1 VSHEPGQ
8 VFRLPA
14 KPDSL
19 VVVLSSTAANRASG
33 WVTVCMY
40 GLTGMVGNLSKSDQ
54 LHSLTPSPGFITW
67 TIHQSVPSNTLQD
80 PIGTVETAALAT
92 ARFAMEARF
101 S

>member
-1 VSHEPGQ
+1 MTHEPGQ
-8 VFRLPA
+8 VFKLPA

-19 VVVLSSTAANRASG
+19 VVVLSSAAANQASG

-40 GLTGMVGNLSKSDQ
+40 GLTGMVGNLSKSEQ
-54 LHSLTPSPGFITW
+54 LRSLTPSPGFVVW
-67 TIHQSVPSNTLQD
+67 TIHQSVPGNTLRD

-101 S
+101 A